1 MSLLLEQLVYTS
13 FPGVGFMTLGS
24 VHVPPEIREA
34 FIQQIVYRH
43 WDTYNPPRSG
53 YRAIYLYQVAP
64 EHSLFGWLD
73 NDGQD
78 DFGRRQIP
86 YFHCYYYLGRLH
98 TDLLEDIF
106 TCLYRGPIA
115 LIDRQL
121 PSVLKTI
128 VVSDV
133 RSYQTVDT
141 GVAISLSIRARS
153 HIALEQNKLLDLFIA
168 VDGEIVV
175 KLEQHQQQEDSQP
188 LTTST
193 SIPDCPLFKQEATSV
208 QQLETATRK
217 RPISLSEQDT
227 ILGSEALLDMSASD
241 TVHLTSTKKSIFLMG
256 MAIGITTVL
265 AATVGIYYFLQPPP
279 PASPVQ
285 QNSLSRQVKVMTR

>member
-1 MSLLLEQLVYTS
+1 MPLLIGQLVYTS
-13 FPGVGFMTLGS
+13 FPGVGLSTLAS
-24 VHVPPEIREA
+24 DQVPPEIQQA
-34 FIQQIVYRH
+34 FVQKIVYRH
-43 WDTYNPPRSG
+43 WDSYNPPRSG
-53 YRAIYLYQVAP
+53 YRAAYLYQVTP
-64 EHSLFGWLD
+64 EHSLFGWLY
-73 NDGQD
+73 NDGRD
-78 DFGRRQIP
+78 DFGRSQIP
-86 YFHCYYYLGRLH
+86 YFHCYYYSGRLH
-98 TDLLEDIF
+98 ADLLEDIF

-133 RSYQTVDT
+133 GSYRTVDM
-141 GVAISLSIRARS
+141 GVAISLSIRDRS
-153 HIALEQNKLLDLFIA
+153 HVALEQRRLLDLFIA

-175 KLEQHQQQEDSQP
+175 ELEQHKQQENSQP

-208 QQLETATRK
+208 QRLETATRK
-217 RPISLSEQDT
+217 QPISLFEQDT

-256 MAIGITTVL
+256 MAIGVTTVL
-265 AATVGIYYFLQPPP
+265 AATVGIYYLLQPPP

-285 QNSLSRQVKVMTR
+285 QKSLSRQAKVMTR